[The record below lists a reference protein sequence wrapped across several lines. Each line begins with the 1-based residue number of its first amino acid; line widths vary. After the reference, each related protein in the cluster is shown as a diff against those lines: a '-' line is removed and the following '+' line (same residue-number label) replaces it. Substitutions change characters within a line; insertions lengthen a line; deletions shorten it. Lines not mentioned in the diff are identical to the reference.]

1 MGDEIEEKYKS
12 LSHPSKELESSS
24 KGRTE
29 YCHLCDTDFPTSAH
43 EMPNFKFH
51 IITAHAN
58 VIYNIGVK
66 DPTVTEI
73 ECKECFKRFT
83 MKVSYTPV
91 TANMAQTSQ
100 LQNLWHI
107 GYSCS

>member
-12 LSHPSKELESSS
+12 LNNPSRELESSS

-29 YCHLCDTDFPTSAH
+29 YCHLCDTDFPTSTQ

-51 IITAHAN
+51 IITTHAN
-58 VIYNIGVK
+58 LIHGTGVE
-66 DPTVTEI
+66 DPTEI

-83 MKVSYTPV
+83 MKVSYT
-91 TANMAQTSQ
+91 
-100 LQNLWHI
+100 LWRQI
-107 GYSCS
+107 RDI